1 MSTHTENAMLI
12 MRVMKRAEAAVKSRF
27 VQQVVPKRLTVV
39 QFNALSH
46 LKWYGGDSGMT
57 ISELGEHLGL
67 AHSTVS
73 GLVDRL
79 ERDGWIIRRKS
90 DSDRRRSQVQL
101 TVQSDQLFQERVE
114 SATDFWQQTVGQ
126 LTPEEQTQ
134 LIESLQRLKQVMEK
148 PVWPS
153 YDEWH
158 PRDPDHLEQRLLAE
172 LNELAQVKLRLIGL
186 RFTLAQMAEQQG
198 KHEFAAY
205 LKQVASE
212 EIRHTNQIFSSL
224 GYRQNL
230 KTLLSDLIYQD
241 GVVSEELLD
250 LVDTAQAVDDHESAS
265 LLQEM
270 VQDNQR
276 YQRWFRN
283 TRKKMDE

>member
-12 MRVMKRAEAAVKSRF
+12 MRVMKRAESAVKSRF

-39 QFNALSH
+39 QFNALRH
-46 LKWYGGDSGMT
+46 LHWYGGESGMT

-79 ERDGWIIRRKS
+79 ARDGWIIRRKS
-90 DSDRRRSQVQL
+90 ESDRRRSQVQL
-101 TVQSDQLFQERVE
+101 TAQSEQLFQERVE
-114 SATDFWQQTVGQ
+114 SATSFWQQTVGQ
-126 LTPEEQTQ
+126 LTPEEQAQ

-153 YDEWH
+153 YNQLH
-158 PRDPDHLEQRLLAE
+158 PRDPDHLERRLSAE
-172 LNELAQVKLRLIGL
+172 LNELAQVKLKLIGL

-198 KHEFAAY
+198 RHELAAY
-205 LKQVASE
+205 LKQAASE
-212 EIRHTNQIFSSL
+212 EIRHTNQILSSL

-250 LVDTAQAVDDHESAS
+250 LVDTAHAVDDHESAS
-265 LLQEM
+265 LLQQM

>member
-12 MRVMKRAEAAVKSRF
+12 MRVMKRAESAVKSRF

-39 QFNALSH
+39 QFNALRH
-46 LKWYGGDSGMT
+46 LHWYGGESGMT

-79 ERDGWIIRRKS
+79 ARDGWIIRRKS
-90 DSDRRRSQVQL
+90 ESDRRRSQVQL
-101 TVQSDQLFQERVE
+101 TAQSEQLFQERVE
-114 SATDFWQQTVGQ
+114 SATSFWQQTVGQ
-126 LTPEEQTQ
+126 LAPEEQAQ

-153 YDEWH
+153 YNQLH
-158 PRDPDHLEQRLLAE
+158 PRDPDHLERRLSAE
-172 LNELAQVKLRLIGL
+172 LNELAQVKLKLIGL

-198 KHEFAAY
+198 RHELAAY
-205 LKQVASE
+205 LKQAASE
-212 EIRHTNQIFSSL
+212 EIRHTNQILSSL
-224 GYRQNL
+224 GYTQNL

-250 LVDTAQAVDDHESAS
+250 LVDTAHAVDDHESAS
-265 LLQEM
+265 LLQQM

>member
-12 MRVMKRAEAAVKSRF
+12 MRVMKRAESAVKSRF

-101 TVQSDQLFQERVE
+101 TVQSQHLFQERVE
-114 SATDFWQQTVGQ
+114 SATNFWQQTVGQ

-158 PRDPDHLEQRLLAE
+158 PRDPDHLEQRLLVE

-198 KHEFAAY
+198 RHELAAY

-212 EIRHTNQIFSSL
+212 EIRHANQIFSSL
-224 GYRQNL
+224 GFRQNL

>member
-12 MRVMKRAEAAVKSRF
+12 MRVMKRAESAVKSRF

-39 QFNALSH
+39 QFNALRH
-46 LKWYGGDSGMT
+46 LHWYGGESGMT

-79 ERDGWIIRRKS
+79 ARDGWVIRRKS
-90 DSDRRRSQVQL
+90 ESDRRRSQVQL
-101 TVQSDQLFQERVE
+101 TAQSEQLFQERVE
-114 SATDFWQQTVGQ
+114 SATSFWQQTVGQ
-126 LTPEEQTQ
+126 LTPEEQAQ

-153 YDEWH
+153 YNQLH
-158 PRDPDHLEQRLLAE
+158 PRDPDHLERRLSAE
-172 LNELAQVKLRLIGL
+172 LNELAQVKLKLIGL

-198 KHEFAAY
+198 LHELAAY
-205 LKQVASE
+205 LKQAASE
-212 EIRHTNQIFSSL
+212 EIRHTNQILSSL

-250 LVDTAQAVDDHESAS
+250 LVDTAHAVDDHESAS
-265 LLQEM
+265 LLQQM

>member
-12 MRVMKRAEAAVKSRF
+12 MRVMKRAESAVKSRF

-39 QFNALSH
+39 QFNALRH
-46 LKWYGGDSGMT
+46 LHWYGGESGMT

-79 ERDGWIIRRKS
+79 ARDGWIIRRKS
-90 DSDRRRSQVQL
+90 ESDRRRSQVQL
-101 TVQSDQLFQERVE
+101 TAQSEQLFQERVE
-114 SATDFWQQTVGQ
+114 SATSFWQQTVGQ
-126 LTPEEQTQ
+126 LTPEEQAQ

-153 YDEWH
+153 YNQLH
-158 PRDPDHLEQRLLAE
+158 PRDPDHLERRLSAE
-172 LNELAQVKLRLIGL
+172 LNELAQVKLKLIGL

-198 KHEFAAY
+198 LHELAAY
-205 LKQVASE
+205 LKQAASE
-212 EIRHTNQIFSSL
+212 EIRHTNQILSSL

-250 LVDTAQAVDDHESAS
+250 LVDTAHAVDDHESAS
-265 LLQEM
+265 LLQQM